1 MSYLPST
8 DRNTNNTEKALNKV
22 LSARP
27 GKGINIGVPLAI
39 ILAGCILMYSCERI
53 DERTIEDWSKK
64 KVMVEEG
71 KNIESYLSQESK
83 VKAKLTAP
91 VMLRYESDTVVVEFP
106 KTLHVDFYDDS
117 TKIESWLDAKH
128 GKYFESLDKV
138 YLWDSVV
145 VINVNG
151 DTLKSSDLWWDQNA
165 KLFYTDRY
173 AEYRTKDKQIFPS
186 KGLEVTQDF
195 KRITFKQPTGI
206 VHVSDKDFPQ

>member
-1 MSYLPST
+1 VSNPLLI
-8 DRNTNNTEKALNKV
+8 EL
-22 LSARP
+22 P
-27 GKGINIGVPLAI
+27 GKKHTGAPSAVARGNLFFQAL
-39 ILAGCILMYSCERI
+39 ILFACIFIYGCENSEQ
-53 DERTIEDWSKK
+53 TIEDWSKK
-64 KVMVEEG
+64 KLMVEEG
-71 KNIESYLSQESK
+71 KNIESYLSQESM

-91 VMLRYESDTVVVEFP
+91 LMLRYEADTIVVEFP

-117 TKIESWLDAKH
+117 TRIESWLDSKH
-128 GKYFESLDKV
+128 GKYFETLDKV

-145 VINVNG
+145 VINVTG

-165 KLFYTDRY
+165 KLFYTDKY

-206 VHVSDKDFPQ
+206 VHVSDKEFPQ